1 MESNA
6 DTSLSRAETKKMEPG
21 TTWRKTLLVLNCLLL
36 TGGNCGGPL
45 ILRLYFIRGGKR
57 VWLSS
62 WIQTAGF
69 PITLIPLFVSY
80 MHRRRSAAHCHAT
93 ATTKLFVMK
102 PWVLAA
108 SIIMGILTGLV
119 DYFYSYGIAR
129 IPVSTSS
136 LIVATQLAFTAGFAF
151 LLVKQKFTAFSIN
164 AVVLLTVGAAVLALH
179 TSGDRPDGESNKD
192 YALGFVFTL
201 SGTALAGFIIPF
213 LELTYLKAK
222 QVVTYTL
229 VMEIQMVMAFFAT
242 AFCTV
247 GMIINKDFQAIS
259 REAKQYELGETKY
272 YLVLVGAAISLQGL
286 FLGIGGVVYYGSSLL
301 SGIIITVSLPVT
313 ELLAVIFFHEKFQ
326 AQKGISLFL
335 SLWGIISYF
344 FGEMKHNKKNICQTE
359 DESEMTRAADP

>member
-1 MESNA
+1 MSHVN
-6 DTSLSRAETKKMEPG
+6 LFI
-21 TTWRKTLLVLNCLLL
+21 
-36 TGGNCGGPL
+36 L
-45 ILRLYFIRGGKR
+45 IL
-57 VWLSS
+57 SS
-62 WIQTAGF
+62 T
-69 PITLIPLFVSY
+69 
-80 MHRRRSAAHCHAT
+80 
-93 ATTKLFVMK
+93 
-102 PWVLAA
+102 
-108 SIIMGILTGLV
+108 GILTGLV

-247 GMIINKDFQAIS
+247 GMIINKDFQ
-259 REAKQYELGETKY
+259 
-272 YLVLVGAAISLQGL
+272 VSLS
-286 FLGIGGVVYYGSSLL
+286 SSLCFFFFLLL
-301 SGIIITVSLPVT
+301 SRLKV
-313 ELLAVIFFHEKFQ
+313 
-326 AQKGISLFL
+326 
-335 SLWGIISYF
+335 
-344 FGEMKHNKKNICQTE
+344 
-359 DESEMTRAADP
+359 